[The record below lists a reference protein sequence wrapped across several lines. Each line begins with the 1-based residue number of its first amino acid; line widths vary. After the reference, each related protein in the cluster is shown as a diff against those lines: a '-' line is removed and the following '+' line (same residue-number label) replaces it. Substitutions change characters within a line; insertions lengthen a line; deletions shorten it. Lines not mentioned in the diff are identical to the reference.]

1 MAWGNGRQ
9 SYSGGNR
16 SSSGG
21 SKSNFKG
28 RSGGGGNFK
37 GRSGGRKQ
45 QQSDREFKNI
55 TGLFPS
61 KSGNA
66 HTVFVNEEIHEML
79 QSIQPGDMLCV
90 SPRRDSDMLSLSV
103 MLGEENQGSGN
114 EDNEG

>member
-1 MAWGNGRQ
+1 MAWGNGRK

-21 SKSNFKG
+21 GKSNFKG
-28 RSGGGGNFK
+28 RSGGSSFK
-37 GRSGGRKQ
+37 GRSGGGK

-103 MLGEENQGSGN
+103 MLGEDKQ
-114 EDNEG
+114 EGKEE